1 MSNTVFALIDGNNF
15 YVSCERLFN
24 PALHDRPVVV
34 LSNNDGC
41 CVARSNEA
49 KAMGIA
55 MGTPYFRIRA
65 SFERAGGIA
74 LSSNYTLYADL
85 SQRMM
90 SVIGLYSD
98 HQEIYSID
106 EAFIE
111 WTGFSTLELGALATR
126 LRQQVIRWTG
136 IPVGIGIGHTKTL
149 AKFANHL
156 AKKHPDF
163 KASGIC
169 NLAALE
175 TDALKDYLL
184 ETPTHAIWGI
194 GRRWALRL
202 AALGLHNAWDL
213 REAGSSRLR
222 QETNVVVAKT
232 ALELRGTRCLSLER
246 IPPPR
251 QQIISSRSFGQLLT
265 EPTPLR
271 QAISTYTARAA
282 EKLRRQASYTQS
294 LTVFLHTPPFQERLP
309 QYHPSVTVRLQEPTQ
324 DTLTLTQAALRGLKT
339 IYRPGYH
346 YQKAGVM
353 LLELSSTQG
362 QQRTLFEEQK
372 VPSSR
377 NREQLLGVMDLINR
391 EMGRETLWTASQ
403 GLALR
408 ERISEG
414 WRMNRR
420 HLSPAYTTRWDQL
433 LTVQAS

>member
-1 MSNTVFALIDGNNF
+1 MSDKVFALIDGNNF

-24 PALHDRPVVV
+24 PALHHRPVVV

-55 MGTPYFRIRA
+55 MGTPYFRIKDA
-65 SFERAGGIA
+65 FERAGGIA

-98 HQEIYSID
+98 RQEIYSID
-106 EAFIE
+106 ESFIE
-111 WTGFSTLELGALATR
+111 WTGFRPPELSSLATR

-163 KASGIC
+163 KDSGIC
-169 NLAALE
+169 NLTALE
-175 TDALKDYLL
+175 TDALRDYLL
-184 ETPTHAIWGI
+184 ATPTNAIWGI

-213 REAGSSRLR
+213 READSSSLR
-222 QETNVVVAKT
+222 QQTNVVVAKT

-251 QQIISSRSFGQLLT
+251 QQIISSRSFGQLLS
-265 EPTPLR
+265 EPGPLR
-271 QAISTYTARAA
+271 QAISAYTARAA
-282 EKLRRQASYTQS
+282 EKLRRQATYTHS
-294 LTVFLHTPPFQERLP
+294 LTVFLNTPPFQERLP
-309 QYHPSVTVRLQEPTQ
+309 QYHPSVTIRLQEPTQ

-339 IYRPGYH
+339 IYRPGYL

-353 LLELSSTQG
+353 LLEISSAQG
-362 QQRTLFEEQK
+362 QQRTLFKEQETH
-372 VPSSR
+372 SSR
-377 NREQLLGVMDLINR
+377 NREQLLEVMDLINR
-391 EMGRETLWTASQ
+391 NMGRETLWTASQ
-403 GLALR
+403 GLARL
-408 ERISEG
+408 ERSKED

-433 LTVQAS
+433 PHVQAS